1 MKYKILPLLILSI
14 TFFALNL
21 WAEENIESSSTWYQ
35 PKPGVTWHWQLT
47 GTINESYPVEIYD
60 IDLFDSSAELIARLK
75 QEGKKVICYFS
86 AGSYE
91 EWREDADEFPENVL
105 GRPLQGWPGERWLD
119 IRSDK
124 VKEIMKRRLDLAKE
138 KGCDGVEPDNV
149 DGYLNNTGFPLTAQD
164 QLKYNIFIA
173 TEAHK
178 RGLSVALKNDLEQ
191 IQYLVD
197 YFDFSINE
205 QCHEYNECDMLMPFI
220 NAGKPV
226 LNAEYANNKADAK
239 EMVSSICPDANLRNF
254 STLILPIDLDD
265 EFRVS

>member
-164 QLKYNIFIA
+164 QLKYNILSNMF
-173 TEAHK
+173 
-178 RGLSVALKNDLEQ
+178 LSV
-191 IQYLVD
+191 I
-197 YFDFSINE
+197 
-205 QCHEYNECDMLMPFI
+205 
-220 NAGKPV
+220 
-226 LNAEYANNKADAK
+226 
-239 EMVSSICPDANLRNF
+239 
-254 STLILPIDLDD
+254 
-265 EFRVS
+265 